1 MERAAKMSPRLDDR
15 ARPPIRPG
23 SDDDA
28 AGDARER
35 RGRRE
40 GGKGRRAT
48 NLGSLAAVV
57 AAAAAAACLVPRG
70 ATAQF
75 LSVPD
80 TFLSSTDPS
89 APCPVDVDDLRLDP
103 GLGEACDPGVQ
114 GDNLC
119 DACVCDMALRLA
131 EAGYRITGP
140 DAVPFQACAL
150 QNLLALQQRGGLSI
164 GGMMEVSRRCK
175 SAPACIREISDD
187 FFAKPPETPSGGGAA
202 APTASILLDD
212 DDDDDDSHDDAQAG
226 APIDVECEGQGC
238 VLAGLVAAAPREP
251 DSSARSHSPNLAS
264 PPPDVF
270 AASIAVPVV
279 LGCFL
284 IWLVAFCVG
293 RERRRARLAAAFGP
307 VPVGGGAGIG
317 AGGVDTAGG
326 AEARVSAG
334 IGEVRFD
341 DVVVV
346 AGAGGR
352 GKTPSRRLLD
362 GVSGT
367 CRRGELLG
375 LLGPSGAGKSTL
387 LNVVA
392 GRVDL
397 VRGMRQTGGVVALDD
412 VPTRS
417 RRLSRQVA
425 YVPQHDT
432 HLPPYLTVF
441 ETVMYSAELQLPWFT
456 STSDKHAKALAV
468 LHELS
473 LASVADSRVG
483 ADDGN
488 AGGGGTAV
496 RSTARHT
503 AKVLGE
509 YAATSPV
516 VGAMCRR
523 ASSAGSS
530 RREDESVGHMSD
542 TNNVGECRKT
552 TSDHPGKVFRG
563 TGCVSGGERRR
574 VSVAMELVT
583 GPDVLV
589 LDEPTSGLDAHAAAS
604 MVRTLRHLATR
615 GTGRVVIFSV
625 HQPSPRA
632 FQAID
637 NVILLG
643 PGGKRLWSGAP
654 RDADEFF
661 TRAGLPCP
669 EEDLDGG
676 MDIGALENIDTSR
689 GLENIDTS
697 GGLEKIDPAGAPA
710 GSSRALAAGLSIPP
724 PSSSSP
730 SSSSSY
736 RVDVSEWML
745 EVAACPAR
753 RATLAAAAAAAAA
766 PSSMSTPSYAK
777 VPSASA
783 SAPSLPTP
791 PSSDRPEPATA
802 KTLRHRSWITETRVL
817 LGRAGRTIARDPSLL
832 VAHLLVASMTAVVL
846 GWLYLD
852 SPKSLAGFQNRAGG
866 IFFTLVFFGL
876 GSTSAADRLAA
887 ESATRARE
895 IQSGYHGAGSYVLS
909 ALVTDVACLRAPAA
923 AAYALVFYFLMGLKA
938 EASAFFTFLGVL
950 ELFVVCTAAMSSL
963 VSLCF
968 DVPAVANLIATS
980 LQLLGA
986 MFGGFL
992 VSIQNVAP
1000 YLRWIQWLSV
1010 YRYAWGAML
1019 ASEMDGQTF
1028 LFDVN
1033 DFEGAR
1039 VQMLVGGQTY
1049 LNTFALDPR
1058 NVPRDAAALGG
1069 IFAALALACWARLHL
1084 RFATQRS

>member
-1 MERAAKMSPRLDDR
+1 M
-15 ARPPIRPG
+15 
-23 SDDDA
+23 
-28 AGDARER
+28 
-35 RGRRE
+35 
-40 GGKGRRAT
+40 
-48 NLGSLAAVV
+48 
-57 AAAAAAACLVPRG
+57 
-70 ATAQF
+70 
-75 LSVPD
+75 
-80 TFLSSTDPS
+80 
-89 APCPVDVDDLRLDP
+89 DVDRLRLDP
-103 GLGEACDPGVQ
+103 GLGVACDPGVQ
-114 GDNLC
+114 GDDLC
-119 DACVCDMALRLA
+119 DACVCDLALRLA

-164 GGMMEVSRRCK
+164 AGMMEVSRRCK

-187 FFAKPPETPSGGGAA
+187 FFGAPQTPSGGAA
-202 APTASILLDD
+202 APTASILLL
-212 DDDDDDSHDDAQAG
+212 DDDDDSYDDDAEAVR
-226 APIDVECEGQGC
+226 PIDPDCEGQGC
-238 VLAGLVAAAPREP
+238 VLAGLVASAPRSP
-251 DSSARSHSPNLAS
+251 DSSSPRRSPTQLAS
-264 PPPDVF
+264 PPPNVF
-270 AASIAVPVV
+270 AASIAAPVV

-293 RERRRARLAAAFGP
+293 RERRRARLAGAFGR
-307 VPVGGGAGIG
+307 VSVGGAGGVG
-317 AGGVDTAGG
+317 AGVDTAGG
-326 AEARVSAG
+326 VSTQLAAGVSGG

-352 GKTPSRRLLD
+352 ASKGPSRRLLD

-387 LNVVA
+387 LNVIA

-397 VRGMRQTGGVVALDD
+397 VRGMRQTGGIVALDD
-412 VPTRS
+412 APTRS

-425 YVPQHDT
+425 FVPQHDT

-456 STSDKHAKALAV
+456 STSDKRAKALAV
-468 LHELS
+468 LDELS

-483 ADDGN
+483 ADDGG

-496 RSTARHT
+496 RSTA
-503 AKVLGE
+503 KVLVE

-523 ASSAGSS
+523 TSSSSGSGRLDDESAGRTS
-530 RREDESVGHMSD
+530 E
-542 TNNVGECRKT
+542 NNAGECRKPT
-552 TSDHPGKVFRG
+552 PDHPKVFRG

-589 LDEPTSGLDAHAAAS
+589 LDEPTSGLDAHAAAA
-604 MVRTLRHLATR
+604 MVRTLRHLATG

-632 FQAID
+632 FRAID

-643 PGGKRLWSGAP
+643 PGGKRLWAGAP

-661 TRAGLPCP
+661 TGAGLPCP
-669 EEDLDGG
+669 EENLDGG
-676 MDIGALENIDTSR
+676 TTAGGLDNVDVDGTIAGGLGGIRNID
-689 GLENIDTS
+689 
-697 GGLEKIDPAGAPA
+697 P

-724 PSSSSP
+724 TARSS

-753 RATLAAAAAAAAA
+753 RAVLAAAAAAAAAA
-766 PSSMSTPSYAK
+766 PSSMSIPSYAK
-777 VPSASA
+777 APSASA
-783 SAPSLPTP
+783 SAPSSPTP
-791 PSSDRPEPATA
+791 PPQPEPAA

-832 VAHLLVASMTAVVL
+832 VAHLLMASMTAVVL

-1039 VQMLVGGQTY
+1039 VQMQVGGQTY

>member
-1 MERAAKMSPRLDDR
+1 MSPRLDDR

-28 AGDARER
+28 AGETRER
-35 RGRRE
+35 RRRRE
-40 GGKGRRAT
+40 EGKGRRAT

-57 AAAAAAACLVPRG
+57 AAAAAAACLAPRG

-89 APCPVDVDDLRLDP
+89 APCPVDVDSLRLDP

-119 DACVCDMALRLA
+119 DACVCDIALRLA

-164 GGMMEVSRRCK
+164 GGMMEVSRRCT

-187 FFAKPPETPSGGGAA
+187 LFAPPAEPPSGAA
-202 APTASILLDD
+202 APTASILLLDD
-212 DDDDDDSHDDAQAG
+212 DDDDDERDAEA
-226 APIDVECEGQGC
+226 ADRPLDPDCEGQGC
-238 VLAGLVAAAPREP
+238 VLAGLVAAAPRAA
-251 DSSARSHSPNLAS
+251 DASSKSSIAS
-264 PPPDVF
+264 PPADVF
-270 AASIAVPVV
+270 AASVAAPVV
-279 LGCFL
+279 LGCAL
-284 IWLVAFCVG
+284 IWVVAFCVG
-293 RERRRARLAAAFGP
+293 RARSRARLAAAFGGS
-307 VPVGGGAGIG
+307 GGRAGAGI
-317 AGGVDTAGG
+317 AGD

-341 DVVVV
+341 DVVVA
-346 AGAGGR
+346 AGSGGR
-352 GKTPSRRLLD
+352 GEGPSRRLLD

-397 VRGMRQTGGVVALDD
+397 VRGMRQTGGVVSLDG

-417 RRLSRQVA
+417 RRLSRRVA

-456 STSDKHAKALAV
+456 SKGDKRAKALAV
-468 LHELS
+468 LDELS

-483 ADDGN
+483 ADDGG
-488 AGGGGTAV
+488 AGGGGTAA

-523 ASSAGSS
+523 ALSSGSG
-530 RREDESVGHMSD
+530 REDESVERMSE
-542 TNNVGECRKT
+542 NVAEYRKT
-552 TSDHPGKVFRG
+552 TSNLPKVHRG

-589 LDEPTSGLDAHAAAS
+589 LDEPTSGLDAHAAAA
-604 MVRTLRHLATR
+604 MVRTLRHLATG

-625 HQPSPRA
+625 HQPSPRT
-632 FQAID
+632 FRAID

-643 PGGKRLWSGAP
+643 PGGKRLWSGSP

-676 MDIGALENIDTSR
+676 TTAG
-689 GLENIDTS
+689 GLENVDVDGETA
-697 GGLEKIDPAGAPA
+697 GGGVLENVDA

-724 PSSSSP
+724 PAA

-753 RATLAAAAAAAAA
+753 RAVLAAAAAAAAA
-766 PSSMSTPSYAK
+766 PSSTSTPDAK
-777 VPSASA
+777 VSSGSA
-783 SAPSLPTP
+783 SAPSTPTP
-791 PSSDRPEPATA
+791 PPRPEPAA

-852 SPKSLAGFQNRAGG
+852 SPKTLAGFQNRAGG

-1019 ASEMDGQTF
+1019 SSEMDGQTF

-1039 VQMLVGGQTY
+1039 VQMQVGGQTY

-1069 IFAALALACWARLHL
+1069 IFAALAVACWARLHL
-1084 RFATQRS
+1084 RYATQRS